1 MAQAR
6 WHHGLAAIA
15 AGAAGILILIAG
27 VYAIRQQVPLW
38 WPSLPVPLAAFS
50 ARRYHREHG
59 RRWRAL
65 RLCRCYERSLN
76 RIRGL
81 WAGHGVT
88 GDAFAETRHPF
99 ARDLNIFGE
108 GSLFEL
114 LLLSVSTVAG
124 GVPDSKR

>member
-15 AGAAGILILIAG
+15 AGAAAILILIAG
-27 VYAIRQQVPLW
+27 FYAIRQQVPVW

-50 ARRYHREHG
+50 ARRYHREH
-59 RRWRAL
+59 RKQSRTWRLHRW
-65 RLCRCYERSLN
+65 YERSFQ
-76 RIRGL
+76 RIAGL

-88 GDAFAETRHPF
+88 GEAFAETRHPF
-99 ARDLNIFGE
+99 ARDLNVFGE

-114 LLLSVSTVAG
+114 LCTTRTGLGQRKLAPT
-124 GVPDSKR
+124 